1 MKGSGLGQFG
11 VTALKKHL
19 MKSLIMTDFHHNV
32 INALNL
38 HVKINLLK
46 STEELEVLRRISNY
60 LYLHYPFKSK
70 YFQKCLNE
78 GPPKL
83 FDENN
88 IANAEVRYDDQ
99 NVTVQQLD
107 WRSYSKESLPSV
119 DVIVGSDIVFAK
131 ELHDCLATLISD
143 LLDAS
148 SSDDPEAFIA
158 CTVRSDGMVQGFLK
172 VKFSGKTTWIVFKYK
187 ILYFPVS
194 CTVC

>member
-1 MKGSGLGQFG
+1 
-11 VTALKKHL
+11 
-19 MKSLIMTDFHHNV
+19 MTDFHHNV

-46 STEELEVLRRISNY
+46 STEELE
-60 LYLHYPFKSK
+60 
-70 YFQKCLNE
+70 KCLNE

-148 SSDDPEAFIA
+148 
-158 CTVRSDGMVQGFLK
+158 
-172 VKFSGKTTWIVFKYK
+172 
-187 ILYFPVS
+187 
-194 CTVC
+194 